1 MVPGT
6 AMVCYP
12 VDEEVSIRT
21 QIIGAISMCLQIAV
35 RLSNTQYHNPSDILG
50 KIEIKNI

>member
-6 AMVCYP
+6 AVVCYP

-21 QIIGAISMCLQIAV
+21 QIIDAISMCLQIAV
-35 RLSNTQYHNPSDILG
+35 RHVHI
-50 KIEIKNI
+50 